1 MNESLERIDCS
12 FKRYGEETDLVPS
25 FAGCIKLES
34 TSKFTG
40 YLYESNDNGAGMENI
55 WQHDLSE
62 ARFITGY
69 LTSKGMVA
77 CRILSCN
84 SEQQPIVVRGKK
96 TEAIWMALRPDGK
109 FDCEGKVGI
118 AIEHLNWDK
127 VISETIDRMKNRI
140 LQSGGV
146 NAEWLGQKQYQIL
159 EDMLRNVK

>member
-1 MNESLERIDCS
+1 
-12 FKRYGEETDLVPS
+12 
-25 FAGCIKLES
+25 
-34 TSKFTG
+34 
-40 YLYESNDNGAGMENI
+40 MENI